1 MTASSMRRSR
11 DAGFTLV
18 ELLVT
23 MVIIA
28 VLAAIMI
35 PIFLNQREKASDT
48 AAKSDVVNLGQMIL
62 SEQKEGDPVLDVQ
75 RVGDTY
81 EIDGEFAMPASDG
94 VVLVTFAPVDETE
107 WCLQMSHPQGDTT
120 ESPGVRYDATE
131 GFAEGIACD

>member
-1 MTASSMRRSR
+1 MTASFARRSK
-11 DAGFTLV
+11 DSGFTLV

-48 AAKSDVVNLGQMIL
+48 AARSDVVNLGQMIL
-62 SEQKEGDPVLDVQ
+62 SAQKEGDPVLDVQ

-94 VVLVTFAPVDETE
+94 VVLVTFAPVDETA

-120 ESPGVRYDATE
+120 VSPGVRYDATE
-131 GFAEGIACD
+131 GFAEGIACP